1 MSCMYR
7 IEKRRHSSN
16 RQSPDPSAEVKLVN
30 RFIRNVMLAAGALG
44 LAGAVQ
50 ASSFQ
55 FANVGDNVTVL
66 YSWAYTDSS
75 NSTPVQLSAE
85 ITYTLTSLVDNNTA
99 TFGVQIENTTPS
111 STTGVNRISAFG
123 VDIVTPSLTGA
134 STTSNV
140 FDDTLLNTNTPSGIG
155 RVDFCATAGP
165 RCTGGGGGGL
175 LEGGLDAFTLTLD
188 FSAAVPPITF
198 KNFVIRYQ
206 GVGINDSG
214 SIAFTG
220 CVRGDPNCDPQQV
233 PEPGSLALVGLALL
247 GAYSARRR
255 VKA

>member
-1 MSCMYR
+1 MLNKFVR
-7 IEKRRHSSN
+7 T
-16 RQSPDPSAEVKLVN
+16 VT
-30 RFIRNVMLAAGALG
+30 LAAAALG
-44 LAGAVQ
+44 LTGGGH

-66 YSWAYTDSS
+66 YSWAYTNSS
-75 NSTPVQLSAE
+75 NPTPVPLSAE

-99 TFGVQIENTTPS
+99 TFGVQIQNTTPS

-134 STTSNV
+134 STTSSI
-140 FDDTLLNTNTPSGIG
+140 FDDTLLNTNMPSGIG

-165 RCTGGGGGGL
+165 NCAGGGGGGL
-175 LEGGLDAFTLTLD
+175 LEGGSDAFTLTLD

-206 GVGINDSG
+206 GVGINDQG

-220 CVRGDPNCDPQQV
+220 CVRGDPNCDPHQV

-255 VKA
+255 RNT